1 MPGKRKSFFVMGGII
16 GTSAFDE
23 WVNSSLGNR
32 YRDADAPV
40 WPSSGSYPFTRLYA
54 DEQAVTFSILNNK
67 SVVPYNTI
75 KAVRT
80 SRLSGLQVI
89 GEDRAH
95 SFGVFI
101 LQPERLVEELQK
113 HGVRREVMQ
122 LDRLRWLKVTGYL
135 GTSFLVVYWITFVIL
150 ISRSMLGW

>member
-1 MPGKRKSFFVMGGII
+1 MGKRKAFFVMGSII
-16 GTSAFDE
+16 GKSAFDE
-23 WVNSSLGNR
+23 WINSSLGNR

-40 WPSSGSYPFTRLYA
+40 WPSSGSYPFTRLSV
-54 DEQAVTFSILNNK
+54 DEHAVTFSIMKNK
-67 SVVPYNTI
+67 SVVPYDAI

-80 SRLSGLQVI
+80 SRLSGLQII
-89 GEDRAH
+89 GEDRAG
-95 SFGVFI
+95 SFGVFM
-101 LQPERLVEELQK
+101 LQPERLVEELEK

-135 GTSFLVVYWITFVIL
+135 ATGFLIIYWITFVIL